1 MTTKQTL
8 ICAAVALLCAG
19 TALKAVLALINRE
32 SYVVSWWD
40 AGIAGTGRTL
50 AGARV
55 VVKLVTMLAIA
66 TACALALAN
75 VIVPVHVFY
84 VIIPAVVITA
94 ISELSAPKP
103 QRSRRK

>member
-1 MTTKQTL
+1 MSIKQTL
-8 ICAAVALLCAG
+8 ICAFAALLCAG
-19 TALKAVLALINRE
+19 TALKAALALIHRD
-32 SYVVSWWD
+32 SYIVSWWD
-40 AGIAGTGRTL
+40 ASIAGTGRTL

-66 TACALALAN
+66 TACGLVLAN

-84 VIIPAVVITA
+84 VVIPALVLSA

-103 QRSRRK
+103 QRGRR